1 MRQRILLS
9 NLGYA
14 RGINGCLSHHLL
26 LAHRHFYCSEVVQK
40 QVLGQLSALIAEED
54 PDICCFVEIDQ
65 GSANSAN
72 FNQLAALVNEK
83 YTFFDIENKYGASS
97 RWRLHGLTR
106 GKSNAF
112 MAKVPL
118 DYEKLSF
125 SHGTKRLVY
134 KLHLPTEVTLFFA
147 HFSLSRAVRVKQLQQ
162 LAQLLQSTPG
172 EVVLMGDFNIL
183 TGFGELAPLTEGA
196 GLRLLNREDE
206 VTFRFHRR
214 HLILDLCL
222 CSPSLAERC
231 HLRVIPQPFSDHAA
245 LLLDIYPSPSKGEFS
260 NDGY

>member
-1 MRQRILLS
+1 
-9 NLGYA
+9 
-14 RGINGCLSHHLL
+14 
-26 LAHRHFYCSEVVQK
+26 
-40 QVLGQLSALIAEED
+40 
-54 PDICCFVEIDQ
+54 
-65 GSANSAN
+65 
-72 FNQLAALVNEK
+72 
-83 YTFFDIENKYGASS
+83 
-97 RWRLHGLTR
+97 
-106 GKSNAF
+106 
-112 MAKVPL
+112 
-118 DYEKLSF
+118 
-125 SHGTKRLVY
+125 
-134 KLHLPTEVTLFFA
+134 
-147 HFSLSRAVRVKQLQQ
+147 LQQ